1 MPAKDGNDVV
11 FYHDKKV
18 VEHVLSVESFEY
30 IFVFFNEIE
39 PRGEKFLNITATVQT
54 YGNLTA
60 FESFAVEIGDI
71 AAYKVFFAIKI
82 SIKAASAHTCD
93 SDDVAYRDFGE
104 LL

>member
-30 IFVFFNEIE
+30 ILVFFNEIK

-54 YGNLTA
+54 YGYLIA
-60 FESFAVEIGDI
+60 FESFAVEICDI
-71 AAYKVFFAIKI
+71 AAYKVFLAIKI
-82 SIKAASAHTCD
+82 AIKAASAHTCN